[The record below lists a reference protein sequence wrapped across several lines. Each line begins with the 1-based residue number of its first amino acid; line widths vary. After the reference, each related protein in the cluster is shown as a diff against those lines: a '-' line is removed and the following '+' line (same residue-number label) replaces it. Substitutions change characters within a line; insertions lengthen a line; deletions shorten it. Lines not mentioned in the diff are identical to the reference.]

1 VPGIDIV
8 GPIPPEV
15 QRPTVYAAGIVAS
28 AKAPAAAKALIA
40 FLASP
45 ASADAVKK
53 SGMDPVA
60 TTSLK

>member
-1 VPGIDIV
+1 
-8 GPIPPEV
+8 V

-28 AKAPAAAKALIA
+28 AKEPAAAKALIA

-60 TTSLK
+60 AASSK